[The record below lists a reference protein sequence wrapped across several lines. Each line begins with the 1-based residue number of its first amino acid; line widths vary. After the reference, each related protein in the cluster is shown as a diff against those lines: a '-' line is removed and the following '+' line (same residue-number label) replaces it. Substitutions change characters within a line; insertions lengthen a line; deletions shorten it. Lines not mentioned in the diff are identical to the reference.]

1 MILGNI
7 VTDIEIEDDIF
18 FKKYSF
24 DNMVGMDSS
33 IPTIYIGYYTTKE
46 LFGKLNPIEKVLSDG
61 KMYWTFA
68 KKENDREFNRDMYA
82 FKQYCYKE
90 FSKNI
95 KYCYITPIMK
105 LTTLKRFMN
114 HISNNL
120 SNIIIV
126 RGGKNMIYMYD
137 GKTIYGV
144 NLEVM
149 KLSGVNIDK
158 LINRLYK
165 GCKHYKDFKDYKLEV
180 RNICTYLNSE
190 MYATL
195 F

>member
-1 MILGNI
+1 
-7 VTDIEIEDDIF
+7 
-18 FKKYSF
+18 
-24 DNMVGMDSS
+24 
-33 IPTIYIGYYTTKE
+33 
-46 LFGKLNPIEKVLSDG
+46 
-61 KMYWTFA
+61 
-68 KKENDREFNRDMYA
+68 
-82 FKQYCYKE
+82 
-90 FSKNI
+90 
-95 KYCYITPIMK
+95 
-105 LTTLKRFMN
+105 
-114 HISNNL
+114 
-120 SNIIIV
+120 
-126 RGGKNMIYMYD
+126 MYD

-195 F
+195 FQLNQTIYNKRLLWILKK